1 MSEWNAPEFYKHGI
15 GAPKKKR
22 EAPMKRVEAI
32 RQRISNATLG
42 PWEWDA
48 DVPSRYDEDYYV
60 ENAPWLRQAAEPNEA
75 IVTGQIAVPNPA
87 DATLI
92 ASAPADLTYLLD
104 RLERAENKIEHL
116 LDLPAFKGH
125 LAICMCTT
133 CIVAEEARQ
142 FLSKEA

>member
-1 MSEWNAPEFYKHGI
+1 
-15 GAPKKKR
+15 
-22 EAPMKRVEAI
+22 MKRVEAI
-32 RQRISNATLG
+32 RQRISKATLG

-104 RLERAENKIEHL
+104 RLERAEKLLRWSNDAPYHL
-116 LDLPAFKGH
+116 PLGSFGH
-125 LAICMCTT
+125 CNCDNCKEIK
-133 CIVAEEARQ
+133 Q
-142 FLSKEA
+142 FLSEEA